1 MILEYLKSEVRLLF
15 QEAEMRLSTEDYE
28 ALCEYAKLVM
38 EGQA

>member
-15 QEAEMRLSTEDYE
+15 QEAEMRLSAEDYE
-28 ALCEYAKLVM
+28 ALCEYAKLCM